1 MRPSGGDGEPYK
13 VEKLKIIW
21 KLNSRK
27 DVFINKEWIDKWSNF
42 QENIVV
48 LVRSLTLQYSEWVFS
63 EILTYG
69 WPKTPPSLEPVTQI
83 LKWWNLEQLYP
94 T

>member
-27 DVFINKEWIDKWSNF
+27 DVFINKEWIDKM
-42 QENIVV
+42 V
-48 LVRSLTLQYSEWVFS
+48 
-63 EILTYG
+63 
-69 WPKTPPSLEPVTQI
+69 
-83 LKWWNLEQLYP
+83 QLSGKYCSFG
-94 T
+94 